1 MQYRHYK
8 TAIKRLRSKPEL
20 ESLLHYIENDF
31 DNITDRQYEILRYCI
46 LKKIYIKKTFSI
58 KQREQ
63 LL

>member
-1 MQYRHYK
+1 MEYRHYK

-46 LKKIYIKKTFSI
+46 LKKIYTNEIFSI
-58 KQREQ
+58 EYRKQ

>member
-1 MQYRHYK
+1 MKYRHYK

-46 LKKIYIKKTFSI
+46 LKKIYTNEIFSI
-58 KQREQ
+58 EYKKQ